1 MATNFVQA
9 LGAGSGIDSQALAKD
24 LVEATRAP
32 AKALIDEKITR
43 TEARI
48 SGYGVIKYNLNE
60 LKNAYAALNDLSD
73 FGSLQTSN
81 SQPTAFGVVADASA
95 LAGSYSVNVTAVAQ
109 GQRITTDGFAL
120 SSTSLNGGAAFD
132 LSLSVNGGTAETI
145 SVTTDTPAGVVSAI
159 NAAGKGLT
167 AQLIQTSGAT
177 PWKIVITGTTGA
189 EQDFTLTSASAV
201 SLGLPADNTSS
212 NWLQSAQDAALEI
225 NGVAITRSTN
235 AISDAVEGITF
246 NLYAT
251 TGSTSTV
258 NGVSTT
264 TYTPGRVDLTRDTSG
279 ITAKVEALVKAY
291 NDFEENLKILGDRSS
306 EVEEFGGALA
316 NDSFLRS
323 VRLEVRSLLTS
334 TSSSPGTVVKA
345 ARDIGLSFDRD
356 GILQFDKA
364 MLATQLKNNFAEVA
378 QMFTANVSN
387 QSIYSPVAGGVAG
400 DAFKKLDA
408 MMRTTGVVTQQTT
421 SAQAQVQRYK
431 ADLEKLEDQMK
442 KLLERYTRQFATM
455 ESVVGNSNSLRDS
468 LKGTFEGL
476 ANAYKN

>member
-235 AISDAVEGITF
+235 TISDALEGVTF

-251 TGSTSTV
+251 T
-258 NGVSTT
+258 TT
-264 TYTPGRVDLTRDTSG
+264 ATPARVDLTRDTTAL
-279 ITAKVEALVKAY
+279 TAKIEALVKAY
-291 NDFEENLKILGDRSS
+291 NDFEDNLKILGDRSS

-323 VRLEVRSLLTS
+323 VRSQVRSLLIAE
-334 TSSSPGTVVKA
+334 SSSPGTVVKA
-345 ARDIGLSFDRD
+345 VRDVGLSFDRT
-356 GILQFDKA
+356 GMLQLDKDK
-364 MLATQLKNNFAEVA
+364 LAARLKDNFAEVA
-378 QMFTANVSN
+378 QMFTANANN
-387 QSIYSPVAGGVAG
+387 QSVFSTASGGVAG
-400 DAFKKLDA
+400 DAVKKLDA
-408 MMRTTGVVTQQTT
+408 MMRSTGAVALQTT
-421 SAQAQVQRYK
+421 SAKDQVKRYK
-431 ADLEKLEDQMK
+431 ADLEKLEEQMK
-442 KLLERYTRQFATM
+442 KLLERYTQQFASM
-455 ESVVGNSNSLRDS
+455 ESIVGSSTSLRES
-468 LKGTFEGL
+468 LKGTFDGL

>member
-32 AKALIDEKITR
+32 AKAIIDERIAK

-60 LKNAYAALNDLSD
+60 LKTAYAALNDLSD
-73 FGSLQTSN
+73 FSSLQASN
-81 SQPTAFGVVADASA
+81 SQPGAFSVTAGASA
-95 LAGSYSVNVTAVAQ
+95 IAGSYSVNVTAVAQ
-109 GQRITTDGFAL
+109 GQRIASDGFAL
-120 SSTSLNGGAAFD
+120 SSTSLNGGSAFD

-189 EQDFTLTSASAV
+189 EQDFTLTGASAV

-235 AISDAVEGITF
+235 TISDALEGVTF

-251 TGSTSTV
+251 T
-258 NGVSTT
+258 TT
-264 TYTPGRVDLTRDTSG
+264 ATPARVDLTRDTTAL
-279 ITAKVEALVKAY
+279 TAKIEALVKAY
-291 NDFEENLKILGDRSS
+291 NDFEDNLKILGDRSS

-323 VRLEVRSLLTS
+323 VRSQVRSLLIAE
-334 TSSSPGTVVKA
+334 SSSPGTVVKA
-345 ARDIGLSFDRD
+345 VRDVGLSFDRT
-356 GILQFDKA
+356 GMLQLDKDK
-364 MLATQLKNNFAEVA
+364 LAARLKDNFAEVA
-378 QMFTANVSN
+378 QMFTANANN
-387 QSIYSPVAGGVAG
+387 QSVFSTASGGVAG
-400 DAFKKLDA
+400 DAVKKLDA
-408 MMRTTGVVTQQTT
+408 MMRSTGAVALQTT
-421 SAQAQVQRYK
+421 SAKDQVKRYK
-431 ADLEKLEDQMK
+431 ADLEKLEEQMK
-442 KLLERYTRQFATM
+442 KLLERYTQQFASM
-455 ESVVGNSNSLRDS
+455 ESIVGSSTSLRES
-468 LKGTFEGL
+468 LKGTFDGL

>member
-1 MATNFVQA
+1 MATNFVNA

-32 AKALIDEKITR
+32 AKALIDDKIAK

-60 LKNAYAALNDLSD
+60 LKTAYAALNDLSD
-73 FGSLQTSN
+73 FSSLQASN
-81 SQPTAFGVVADASA
+81 SQPSAFGVVAGASA
-95 LAGSYSVNVTAVAQ
+95 VAGSYSVNVTAVAQ
-109 GQRITTDGFAL
+109 GQRIASDGFAL
-120 SSTSLNGGAAFD
+120 SSTSLNGGSAFD

-189 EQDFTLTSASAV
+189 EQDFSLTSASSV

-235 AISDAVEGITF
+235 AISDAVDGITF

-291 NDFEENLKILGDRSS
+291 NDFEENLKILGDRES
-306 EVEEFGGALA
+306 EVEEFGGSLA

-323 VRLEVRSLLTS
+323 VRSQVRSLLTS

-345 ARDIGLSFDRD
+345 ARDLGLSFDRA
-356 GILQFDKA
+356 GVLQLDKDK
-364 MLATQLKNNFAEVA
+364 LTSRLNDNFAEVA
-378 QMFTANVSN
+378 QMFTANANN
-387 QSIYSPVAGGVAG
+387 QSVYSTADGGVAG
-400 DAFKKLDA
+400 DAVKKLDA
-408 MMRTTGVVTQQTT
+408 MMRSTGAIALQTT
-421 SAQAQVQRYK
+421 SAKDQIKRHQG
-431 ADLEKLEDQMK
+431 DLEKLEDQMK
-442 KLLERYTRQFATM
+442 KLLERYLQQFASM
-455 ESVVGNSNSLRDS
+455 ESIVGNSNSLRES

-476 ANAYKN
+476 ANAYKG

>member
-1 MATNFVQA
+1 MATNFVNA

-24 LVEATRAP
+24 LVEASRAP
-32 AKALIDEKITR
+32 TKSLIDAKIAK

-60 LKNAYAALNDLSD
+60 LRTAYAALNDLTD
-73 FGSLQTSN
+73 FSSLQTTN
-81 SQPTAFGVVADASA
+81 SQPSAFGVVAGASA
-95 LAGSYSVNVTAVAQ
+95 VTGNYSVNVTAVAQ
-109 GQRITTDGFAL
+109 GQRIASDGFAL
-120 SSTSLNGGAAFD
+120 SSTSLNGGSAFD

-159 NAAGKGLT
+159 NASGKGLT

-189 EQDFTLTSASAV
+189 EQDFTLTSASSV

-235 AISDAVEGITF
+235 TISDAVDGVTF
-246 NLYAT
+246 NVYAT
-251 TGSTSTV
+251 TSTTTTV

-291 NDFEENLKILGDRSS
+291 NDFDENMKILADRNS
-306 EVEEFGGALA
+306 EVEEFGGVLA
-316 NDSFLRS
+316 NDSFLRD
-323 VRLEVRSLLTS
+323 VRSQVRTLLITE
-334 TSSSPGTVVKA
+334 SSAAGTVVKA
-345 ARDIGLSFDRD
+345 ARDVGLSFDRD
-356 GILQFDKA
+356 GVLQFDKDK
-364 MLATQLKNNFAEVA
+364 LAAQLKDNFAEVA

-387 QSIYSPVAGGVAG
+387 QSTYSPAAGGVAG
-400 DAFKKLDA
+400 DAVKKLDA
-408 MMRTTGVVTQQTT
+408 MMRVTGSVQQQTD
-421 SAQAQVQRYK
+421 SARNQVKRYQ
-431 ADLEKLEDQMK
+431 ADLEKLEEQMK
-442 KLLERYTRQFATM
+442 KLLERYTQQFASM
-455 ESVVGNSNSLRDS
+455 ESVVGNSNRLRES